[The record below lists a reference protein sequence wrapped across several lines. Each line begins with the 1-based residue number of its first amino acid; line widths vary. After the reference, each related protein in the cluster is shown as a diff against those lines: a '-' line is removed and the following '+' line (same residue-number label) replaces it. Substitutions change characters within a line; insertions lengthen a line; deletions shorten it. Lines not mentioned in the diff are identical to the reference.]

1 MKQTSIMKKSIVAMA
16 CLFVFVGQAGAQQDN
31 QLYIKPF
38 EVKANKTVDVDV
50 MMDNT
55 TAFDGHSFQ
64 FRLYVPDGLR
74 MVDGENGY
82 RLSDRLS
89 GGTGSD
95 AWQFMVQVETGTDSR
110 GFYYLFKCV
119 DVYNSAANKFR
130 GIQQKS
136 GPLMTITLAATD
148 QMPEG
153 QLDVAIRDQV
163 ISNSKGNSGWRPTAF
178 EAEATG
184 FIHLPGDATDDC
196 KVNVTD
202 IMAVANWIL
211 SIQMTTFN
219 QIDADVNGDGVINVT
234 DIMGIANII
243 LGITPEPQNSRA
255 TQENDEVEPQ

>member
-1 MKQTSIMKKSIVAMA
+1 MKQTSIMKKSIVARA
-16 CLFVFVGQAGAQQDN
+16 CLFVTIGQAGAQQTN

-38 EVKANKTVDVDV
+38 EVAANNTVDVDV

-55 TAFDGHSFQ
+55 TEFDGHSFQ
-64 FRLYVPDGLR
+64 FRLYVPDGPR

-119 DVYNSAANKFR
+119 DVYNSATNKFR

-136 GPLMTITLAATD
+136 GPLMTITLTATD

-163 ISNSKGNSGWRPTAF
+163 ISNSKGNSGWRPQDF
-178 EAEATG
+178 VAEATG
-184 FIHLPGDATDDC
+184 ISFLLGDANGDGVVSIAD
-196 KVNVTD
+196 VTA
-202 IMAVANWIL
+202 IINHINGNTSAA
-211 SIQMTTFN
+211 FN
-219 QIDADVNGDGVINVT
+219 ERAADVNGDKIISIADVTGVIN
-234 DIMGIANII
+234 II
-243 LGITPEPQNSRA
+243 NSH
-255 TQENDEVEPQ
+255 QQDDSQ